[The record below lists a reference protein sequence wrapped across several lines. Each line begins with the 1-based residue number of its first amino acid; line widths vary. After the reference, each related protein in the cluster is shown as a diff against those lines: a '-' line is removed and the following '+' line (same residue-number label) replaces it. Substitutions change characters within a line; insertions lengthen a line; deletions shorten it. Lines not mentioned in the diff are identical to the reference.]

1 VEFKK
6 PKSLKRI
13 FKMKRSSLK
22 LFLILTLTTCFSI
35 YTVFRCK
42 NVNKLEWYEGLELNI
57 SKGYIDTIKNGLE
70 QYHSIHSHYPIT
82 DGKYYLDSILSFITV
97 DKAYLRQDSLGAS
110 NEVVSVKDGIIK
122 NEIKGNHFYI
132 GVGIKENLIYYACQD
147 GLHYILYYKPDTLS
161 RHFIPPAETIY
172 QN

>member
-1 VEFKK
+1 
-6 PKSLKRI
+6 
-13 FKMKRSSLK
+13 MKRSSLK